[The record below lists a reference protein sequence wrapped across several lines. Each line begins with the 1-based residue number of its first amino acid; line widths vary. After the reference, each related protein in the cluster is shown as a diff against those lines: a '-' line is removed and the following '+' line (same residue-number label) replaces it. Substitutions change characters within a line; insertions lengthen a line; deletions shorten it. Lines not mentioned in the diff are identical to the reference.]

1 MLKGGINFEEME
13 QKLASDMNGIL
24 TSPHNAAFLNSV
36 GAMFHA
42 IWNAAF
48 EVVLLAIVLV
58 VVVVVAGAGAD

>member
-13 QKLASDMNGIL
+13 QKLASDMLGMCG
-24 TSPHNAAFLNSV
+24 PHNAAFLNSV